1 MYFLCMSEV
10 IKIWHIFRIVFL
22 SWECYNNE
30 VSLKNKN
37 VQSNCMINMDMHL
50 NRGMILK
57 KMWLQGFILD
67 VIFDSSIE
75 PLEVQ
80 GLYFFFCI
88 LWIRRDDYLNFVLII
103 VIITS
108 YLEIDI
114 LLSNREK
121 NSTYSLLHF
130 MTMKIS

>member
-1 MYFLCMSEV
+1 MYFLCMFEV

-22 SWECYNNE
+22 SWEYYNNE

-67 VIFDSSIE
+67 VILFKYRAIRGSGT
-75 PLEVQ
+75 LF
-80 GLYFFFCI
+80 FFFCI

>member
-1 MYFLCMSEV
+1 MHNFYSEV
-10 IKIWHIFRIVFL
+10 IKIRHIFRIVFL
-22 SWECYNNE
+22 SWECYNNK
-30 VSLKNKN
+30 VSLKSKN

-57 KMWLQGFILD
+57 KMRLQGFILD
-67 VIFDSSIE
+67 VILFKYRAIRGSGT
-75 PLEVQ
+75 LF
-80 GLYFFFCI
+80 FFFCI

-108 YLEIDI
+108 YLEIDVI
-114 LLSNREK
+114 LLSSKKK
-121 NSTYSLLHF
+121 NSTYNLLHF